1 MGRIPPAQGSDAFLE
16 AVVAPG
22 RGWIPNLFKAIAH
35 NEELTRAWA
44 GLGNAVR
51 DHGLG
56 PRSRELVIL
65 LVSHIKQSE
74 YEWVHHLET
83 GSRAGVGPEEV
94 NDLLSWPARGAWS
107 QTDWALLNV
116 AAAVAALEAV
126 PGWAE
131 AEVRGTFG
139 DKAFV
144 DLCVTS
150 AYYVSVAHLIAALGV
165 ELESARE
172 HDSDK

>member
-1 MGRIPPAQGSDAFLE
+1 MVSIPYAQGSEEFLE

-22 RGWIPNLFKAIAH
+22 RGWIPNLFKALAH
-35 NEELTRAWA
+35 NEELTKAWA
-44 GLGNAVR
+44 RLGNAVR
-51 DHGLG
+51 DHALE

-74 YEWVHHLET
+74 YEWVHHLQA
-83 GSRAGVGPEEV
+83 GSRAGIEASEV
-94 NDLLSWPARGAWS
+94 DDLLAWPARGAWS
-107 QTDWALLNV
+107 PTDWAMLNTV
-116 AAAVAALEAV
+116 AAVASHEAV
-126 PGWAE
+126 PEWA
-131 AEVRGTFG
+131 ATEVRAACG

-165 ELESARE
+165 ELEPARE
-172 HDSDK
+172 HDRDR